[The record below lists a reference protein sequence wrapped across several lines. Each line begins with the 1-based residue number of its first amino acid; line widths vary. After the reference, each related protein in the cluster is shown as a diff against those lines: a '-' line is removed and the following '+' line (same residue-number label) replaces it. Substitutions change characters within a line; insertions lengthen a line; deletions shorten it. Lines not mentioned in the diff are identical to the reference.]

1 MSPSS
6 SSRVCVYY
14 SKENI
19 LLLFS
24 SEEGEKVHKH
34 IKNSFG
40 WFGSIIWSQT
50 HTHFLLCR
58 PSFVGVPFVGVFF
71 QRKRGKERREKDTFR
86 VSILALEAYRYR
98 QRVVPIEDALF
109 EKRGIHASRERE
121 RERKREGE
129 REIRPRSRR
138 RARSSES
145 ISLLERQSRGERE
158 RDWIPFTLLFSQLSF
173 LSLLGV
179 VAAVKK
185 AKKGG
190 KRGKFGPKRARS
202 GSA

>member
-1 MSPSS
+1 MS
-6 SSRVCVYY
+6 
-14 SKENI
+14 
-19 LLLFS
+19 
-24 SEEGEKVHKH
+24 
-34 IKNSFG
+34 
-40 WFGSIIWSQT
+40 
-50 HTHFLLCR
+50 
-58 PSFVGVPFVGVFF
+58 FF
-71 QRKRGKERREKDTFR
+71 RGKEEKRGGKKTHLGSLFWPF
-86 VSILALEAYRYR
+86 EAYRYR

-121 RERKREGE
+121 RESKREGE